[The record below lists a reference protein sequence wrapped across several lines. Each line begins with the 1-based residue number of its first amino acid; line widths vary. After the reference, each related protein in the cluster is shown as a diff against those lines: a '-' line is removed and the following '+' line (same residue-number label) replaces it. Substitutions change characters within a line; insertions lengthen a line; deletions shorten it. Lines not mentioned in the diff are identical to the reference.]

1 MNRDFDHD
9 DLNVRAVKHKFYR
22 KDSNNDLDAS
32 DESDKS
38 TLESD
43 GSKLPLTFLYTDKGN
58 D

>member
-1 MNRDFDHD
+1 MN
-9 DLNVRAVKHKFYR
+9 KFYR